1 MAHYDVVIIGGAV
14 TGSSAAYHLAANP
27 DFHGRVLVIE
37 KDPSYQKCAS
47 ALSAASIRQQFS
59 TAVNIKISLYG
70 IEFIREIGDRLE
82 VDGDR
87 PDVGFHEDGYLY
99 LASDDGLAVLKE
111 NNDLQR
117 QLGADIVFMAPD
129 ELAQRFP
136 WLNVE
141 GLAAGTFGVSG
152 EGWFDGYGLMQAFR
166 RKARSLGVEYRSARV
181 AGVALA
187 NGKVGGVTL
196 ADGEVISA
204 GHVINASGAD
214 GKRIAA
220 SAGLDIPIEVK
231 KRMIFTFKAE
241 DRIGRCPLLIDTDGT
256 YVRGDSDGFLCGW
269 APSGEADPEVE
280 DDFNVDWDLFEDH
293 IWPVLANRVPAFERI
308 KPGAAWAG
316 YYDMCA
322 WDENVLLGALPEQP
336 NFLLANGFSGHGL
349 QQSPA
354 AGRGLAELV
363 TYGDFRSLDL
373 SDLSPVRLRQGRQVR
388 EKCIV

>member
-204 GHVINASGAD
+204 GYVINASGAD

-241 DRIGRCPLLIDTDGT
+241 DRIERCPLLIDTDGT

>member
-129 ELAQRFP
+129 ELAGRFP

-187 NGKVGGVTL
+187 NGKVCGVTL

-204 GHVINASGAD
+204 GYVINASGAD

-241 DRIGRCPLLIDTDGT
+241 DRIERCPLLIDTDGT

>member
-141 GLAAGTFGVSG
+141 
-152 EGWFDGYGLMQAFR
+152 
-166 RKARSLGVEYRSARV
+166 
-181 AGVALA
+181 
-187 NGKVGGVTL
+187 
-196 ADGEVISA
+196 
-204 GHVINASGAD
+204 
-214 GKRIAA
+214 
-220 SAGLDIPIEVK
+220 
-231 KRMIFTFKAE
+231 
-241 DRIGRCPLLIDTDGT
+241 
-256 YVRGDSDGFLCGW
+256 
-269 APSGEADPEVE
+269 
-280 DDFNVDWDLFEDH
+280 
-293 IWPVLANRVPAFERI
+293 
-308 KPGAAWAG
+308 
-316 YYDMCA
+316 
-322 WDENVLLGALPEQP
+322 
-336 NFLLANGFSGHGL
+336 
-349 QQSPA
+349 
-354 AGRGLAELV
+354 
-363 TYGDFRSLDL
+363 
-373 SDLSPVRLRQGRQVR
+373 
-388 EKCIV
+388 

>member
-241 DRIGRCPLLIDTDGT
+241 DRIERCPLLIDTDGT

-269 APSGEADPEVE
+269 APSGEADPDVE

>member
-1 MAHYDVVIIGGAV
+1 M
-14 TGSSAAYHLAANP
+14 
-27 DFHGRVLVIE
+27 
-37 KDPSYQKCAS
+37 
-47 ALSAASIRQQFS
+47 
-59 TAVNIKISLYG
+59 
-70 IEFIREIGDRLE
+70 
-82 VDGDR
+82 
-87 PDVGFHEDGYLY
+87 
-99 LASDDGLAVLKE
+99 
-111 NNDLQR
+111 
-117 QLGADIVFMAPD
+117 
-129 ELAQRFP
+129 
-136 WLNVE
+136 
-141 GLAAGTFGVSG
+141 
-152 EGWFDGYGLMQAFR
+152 
-166 RKARSLGVEYRSARV
+166 
-181 AGVALA
+181 
-187 NGKVGGVTL
+187 
-196 ADGEVISA
+196 ISA

-241 DRIGRCPLLIDTDGT
+241 DRIERCPLLIDTDGT

-354 AGRGLAELV
+354 A
-363 TYGDFRSLDL
+363 
-373 SDLSPVRLRQGRQVR
+373 
-388 EKCIV
+388 

>member
-166 RKARSLGVEYRSARV
+166 RKARTLGVEYRSARV

-241 DRIGRCPLLIDTDGT
+241 DRIERCPLLIDTDGT

>member
-129 ELAQRFP
+129 ELAGRFP

-204 GHVINASGAD
+204 GYVINASGAD

-241 DRIGRCPLLIDTDGT
+241 DRIERCPLLIDTDGT

>member
-187 NGKVGGVTL
+187 NGRVGGVTL

-241 DRIGRCPLLIDTDGT
+241 DRIERCPLLIDTDGT

>member
-70 IEFIREIGDRLE
+70 IEFIREIGGRLE

-187 NGKVGGVTL
+187 NGKVCGVTL

-241 DRIGRCPLLIDTDGT
+241 DRIERCPLLIDTDGT

>member
-117 QLGADIVFMAPD
+117 QLGADVVFMAPD
-129 ELAQRFP
+129 ELAGRFP

-241 DRIGRCPLLIDTDGT
+241 DRIERCPLLIDTDGT

>member
-241 DRIGRCPLLIDTDGT
+241 DRIERCPLLIDTDGT

-308 KPGAAWAG
+308 KLGAAWAG

>member
-37 KDPSYQKCAS
+37 KDLSYQKCAS

-129 ELAQRFP
+129 ELAGRFP

-187 NGKVGGVTL
+187 NGRVGGVTL

-241 DRIGRCPLLIDTDGT
+241 DRIERCPLLIDTDGT

-308 KPGAAWAG
+308 KPGVAWAG

>member
-129 ELAQRFP
+129 ELAGRFP

-187 NGKVGGVTL
+187 NGKVCGVTL

-241 DRIGRCPLLIDTDGT
+241 DRIERCPLLIDTDGT

>member
-187 NGKVGGVTL
+187 NGKVCGVTL

-241 DRIGRCPLLIDTDGT
+241 DRIERCPLLIDTDGT

-308 KPGAAWAG
+308 KLGAAWAG

>member
-241 DRIGRCPLLIDTDGT
+241 DRIERCPLLIDTDGT